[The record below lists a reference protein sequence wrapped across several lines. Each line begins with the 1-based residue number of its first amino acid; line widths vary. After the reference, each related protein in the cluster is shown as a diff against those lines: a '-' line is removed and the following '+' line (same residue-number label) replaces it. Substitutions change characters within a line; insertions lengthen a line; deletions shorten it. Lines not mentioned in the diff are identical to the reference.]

1 MNIIKKL
8 LASLTALVMA
18 VGFMIG
24 GSVPV
29 MAAGTGTITITPP
42 ANTPSNA
49 TNEYKIYKV
58 FDGVSNGTSSTT
70 GTTMSYTLPAGK
82 TLTGDM
88 ATYFATDGA
97 GNVSAKDA
105 AKGTDGLL
113 TADAI
118 AAIKTFVQNDTLVD
132 TVTTIGTTAGTS
144 KSLSEGYYYV
154 TTTTGSAVMVTSTKP
169 TAEVQDKTTVPS
181 VDKKITAVKESASV
195 NTDAGSIKT
204 GGKNAIAEVGSVLTF
219 EADITLGKN
228 AKLYVFE
235 DKLPKDRSG
244 NYTLRLVAGSGK
256 VYKNTISEDNLVAY
270 SAENQE
276 NYSYSEQPGN
286 NDDWTFKIEFK
297 DTFISGL
304 ETQNIQK
311 LIVVY
316 QATVT
321 SAALQQSS
329 PATNSATISWGDPQH
344 KNTSAPSQT
353 NTYNAKI
360 TVNKTFEN
368 LQKDTELG
376 NSDSAQFV
384 LTRKNG
390 AETQYY
396 SLSGNNVT
404 WQNSIENA
412 TPITFTENGSASF
425 AGLANGTYTL
435 VESKVPSGYNK
446 AADQEITINDS
457 NTDQALTDSNLIQA
471 KVITNTT
478 GALLPS
484 TGGIGTTIFYVAGG
498 AIIIVVVGMIMVRR
512 NKNA

>member
-8 LASLTALVMA
+8 LASLTAFVMA

-24 GSVPV
+24 GSLPV
-29 MAAGTGTITITPP
+29 VAAGTGTITITPP
-42 ANTPSNA
+42 TDTPSMA

-58 FDGVSNGTSSTT
+58 FDGVSNGTSTTT

-82 TLTGDM
+82 TLAGVM
-88 ATYFATDGA
+88 ATYFETDGA

-118 AAIKTFVQNDTLVD
+118 AAIKEFVKNDTPVD
-132 TVTTIGTTAGTS
+132 TVTTTGTTDGTS
-144 KSLSEGYYYV
+144 KALSEGYYYI

-169 TAEVQDKTTVPS
+169 TAVVQDKTTVPS
-181 VDKKITAVKESASV
+181 VDKKITAVKASTSD

-204 GGKNAIAEVGSVLTF
+204 GGKDAIAEVGSVLTF

-235 DKLPKDRSG
+235 DKLPKDSSG
-244 NYTLRLVAGSGK
+244 NYTLQLVSQSGK
-256 VYKNTISEDNLVAY
+256 VYKNTISNDNLVAY
-270 SAENQE
+270 SSTNQD
-276 NYSYSEQPGN
+276 NYSYSEQPSN
-286 NDDWTFKIEFK
+286 NDDWTFKIDFK
-297 DTFISGL
+297 DSFITSL
-304 ETQNIQK
+304 EQQNIQK

-321 SAALQQSS
+321 SAALQQNS

-353 NTYNAKI
+353 HTYNAKI
-360 TVNKTFEN
+360 TVNKSFEN
-368 LQKDTELG
+368 LQNDTDLG
-376 NSDSAQFV
+376 NNDSAQFV

-390 AETQYY
+390 ADTQYY
-396 SLSGNNVT
+396 NLTNNNVT
-404 WQNSIENA
+404 WQNSIEQA
-412 TPITFTENGSASF
+412 TPITFTKNGSASF

-446 AADQEITINDS
+446 AADQDITISGANA
-457 NTDQALTDSNLIQA
+457 DQALTDTNLV
-471 KVITNTT
+471 KTEKITNTT

-484 TGGIGTTIFYVAGG
+484 TGGIGTTIFYIAGG
-498 AIIIVVVGMIMVRR
+498 AIIIVAIGMMMVRR
-512 NKNA
+512 KKNA